1 MTWIPLLL
9 TYCMH
14 MLLPSKTPPM
24 HLHQVE
30 FRSSKHLGKTRQET
44 VYQMRMSK
52 QYRTLMT
59 TQLTAPECHCLFTVS
74 TRGSLEPP
82 INNSKLNMKGNF
94 DNFE

>member
-1 MTWIPLLL
+1 MFI
-9 TYCMH
+9 
-14 MLLPSKTPPM
+14 PSKTP
-24 HLHQVE
+24 HRHSRQVL
-30 FRSSKHLGKTRQET
+30 FSSSKRLGKTRQET